1 MGEPGAEEGA
11 PPSEAAPAVG
21 GGCARLG
28 DPGVRGD
35 PDPPL
40 LGDAEAEAL
49 QREAARRELAL
60 IRGALGLP
68 PTPGP
73 GDPLGD
79 IVAQVTSVLSQLPPD
94 SPALAPLLRTPLTPQ
109 QWEVLGR
116 LAAALGAE
124 YECRRRVMVTR
135 CEVTLASF
143 LGAAG
148 AKAAEAAAV
157 GAALA
162 QLRRAAARPPPGL
175 PHVLAARRDASRLA
189 PASAGTTRTPC
200 ALNQVLMGP
209 VPDRGGR
216 PGELEPPMRPWEPRR
231 QGGTRPPRGRR
242 KRR

>member
-11 PPSEAAPAVG
+11 PPSEVAPAVG
-21 GGCARLG
+21 GGCACLG
-28 DPGVRGD
+28 DPDVQGD
-35 PDPPL
+35 PDTPL
-40 LGDAEAEAL
+40 PGDAEAEAL
-49 QREAARRELAL
+49 QREAACRELAL
-60 IRGALGLP
+60 IRGALALP
-68 PTPGP
+68 PPGP

-79 IVAQVTSVLSQLPPD
+79 IVAKVTSVLSQLPPD
-94 SPALAPLLRTPLTPQ
+94 SPSLAPLLRTPLTPR

-148 AKAAEAAAV
+148 AKASEAAAV
-157 GAALA
+157 WGALA
-162 QLRRAAARPPPGL
+162 RLRQAAARPPPGL
-175 PHVLAARRDASRLA
+175 PHVLAARQDASRLA
-189 PASAGTTRTPC
+189 PTSAGTTRTPC
-200 ALNQVLMGP
+200 ALNQVMMGP

-231 QGGTRPPRGRR
+231 QGGSRPPRGRR